1 MENVHILIDI
11 VQFNGFLMNDYLVS
25 MPIAI
30 DCDNWNKEKQ
40 NSYYVKWKFYESSND
55 INQNYVKEEKQ
66 GQPNPDS

>member
-1 MENVHILIDI
+1 
-11 VQFNGFLMNDYLVS
+11 MNDYLMS

-30 DCDNWNKEKQ
+30 DCDNRNNKKQ

-66 GQPNPDS
+66 GQPNPDT